1 MLWRHRKRNTD
12 LRRKRNRIL
21 RTYKQKYLYYLNII
35 DASDWYVFDINVSS
49 VPVTNVLQE
58 AKCLDS

>member
-1 MLWRHRKRNTD
+1 METQEEKYRFEEKKKH
-12 LRRKRNRIL
+12 RIL
-21 RTYKQKYLYYLNII
+21 RTYKQKYLYFLNAI
-35 DASDWYVFDINVSS
+35 DASYWYVFDINVSS